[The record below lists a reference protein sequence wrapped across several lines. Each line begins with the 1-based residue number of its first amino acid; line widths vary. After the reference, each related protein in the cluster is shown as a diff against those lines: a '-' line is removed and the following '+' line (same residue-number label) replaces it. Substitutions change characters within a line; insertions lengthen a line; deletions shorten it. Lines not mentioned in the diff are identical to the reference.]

1 MPDYV
6 KVSSNRFYEIKN
18 NIDNNKGLTIRIKD
32 KLGHVINIGTKD
44 ATYLMD
50 QISKNEITYD
60 EVKTILNDKIVR
72 SANIIALEKRSDNR
86 TKLLK
91 IFFALG
97 EVFTGR
103 FYSIKIV
110 DDKYE
115 AVELGNKAD
124 DKQSKL

>member
-1 MPDYV
+1 M
-6 KVSSNRFYEIKN
+6 
-18 NIDNNKGLTIRIKD
+18 TIRIKD
-32 KLGHVINIGTKD
+32 KLGKVINIGTKD

-50 QISKNEITYD
+50 QVSKNEITYD
-60 EVKTILNDKIVR
+60 EAKTILNDKIVR
-72 SANIIALEKRSDNR
+72 SANIIALEKPSDNR

-103 FYSIKIV
+103 FNSIKIV

-115 AVELGNKAD
+115 AVEFGNKAD

>member
-1 MPDYV
+1 M
-6 KVSSNRFYEIKN
+6 
-18 NIDNNKGLTIRIKD
+18 T
-32 KLGHVINIGTKD
+32 KL
-44 ATYLMD
+44 LD
-50 QISKNEITYD
+50 QP
-60 EVKTILNDKIVR
+60 ILLLLK
-72 SANIIALEKRSDNR
+72 KPSDNR

-115 AVELGNKAD
+115 AVEFGNKAD

>member
-1 MPDYV
+1 MSDYV

-18 NIDNNKGLTIRIKD
+18 KIDNNKGLTIRIKD
-32 KLGHVINIGTKD
+32 KLGKVINIGTKD

-50 QISKNEITYD
+50 QVSKNEITYD
-60 EVKTILNDKIVR
+60 EAKTILNDKIVR
-72 SANIIALEKRSDNR
+72 SANIIALEKPSDNR

-103 FYSIKIV
+103 FNSIKIV

-115 AVELGNKAD
+115 AVEFGNKAD